1 LAKFGTGARESTL
14 SDPQL
19 SKTYIEYPATY
30 AAFKDSIGR
39 PRIPQWVEMS
49 DVLAAGLSNIMTDQ
63 NKAKDAL
70 ADVNEK
76 FAQTLQG

>member
-1 LAKFGTGARESTL
+1 
-14 SDPQL
+14 
-19 SKTYIEYPATY
+19 
-30 AAFKDSIGR
+30 
-39 PRIPQWVEMS
+39 MS

-63 NKAKDAL
+63 NKAKAAL